1 MDDRFQERYLNEG
14 FSGGEKKRNEML
26 QMALLEP
33 DVAVLDETDSGLDID
48 ALREV
53 AAGIQEVRADRP
65 QLGILLVTHYQ
76 RILDHLVP
84 DVVHVLVDGRIVATG
99 GPELARARRGGRVRR
114 LPGTGGVNMTVVRRR
129 HPQARLP
136 DLRARGQR
144 PAARL
149 PRLRV
154 VVAEAARGA
163 RRDGRLLPALLRQ
176 HPPRRVLDRRG
187 IDRGVRGRARARS
200 RDFVG
205 AAQPEEI
212 VFVRNATEAINLVA
226 YTWARANLQA
236 GDAIVLSHM
245 EHHAN
250 VVPWHMLAAERG
262 VELRWIPLTDDFR
275 LDLTDLDEL
284 LDGAKLLAISAMSN
298 VLGTIN
304 DIRPLADAAHA
315 HDALVL
321 VDACQFVPHVRDR
334 RAGLGRRLRRV
345 LGAQAARPERH
356 RRAVGPPRAARSD
369 AAVPR
374 WRRDDPRRPRSTG
387 SRRTTCRGSS
397 KRARRRSSKRSGS
410 VRPSTTCR
418 RSAWTRYATTR
429 CDSRAT
435 RSTRSRDRFPD
446 SLTIYGPSDVSIRG
460 GAVSFLFDGIHAH
473 DISQV
478 LDEDGVCVR
487 AGHHCAKP
495 LMRQLGVPATSR
507 ASVYVYN
514 DEADVDVLVEALAK
528 AQKFFAL

>member
-1 MDDRFQERYLNEG
+1 MPAFDVATLKRDFPIFEREVNGRRLTYLD
-14 FSGGEKKRNEML
+14 SASSSQK
-26 QMALLEP
+26 P
-33 DVAVLDETDSGLDID
+33 VAVLDAMDDCYRRYYANIHRGVYSIAEEST
-48 ALREV
+48 
-53 AAGIQEVRADRP
+53 AAFED
-65 QLGILLVTHYQ
+65 
-76 RILDHLVP
+76 
-84 DVVHVLVDGRIVATG
+84 
-99 GPELARARRGGRVRR
+99 ARRK
-114 LPGTGGVNMTVVRRR
+114 
-129 HPQARLP
+129 
-136 DLRARGQR
+136 
-144 PAARL
+144 
-149 PRLRV
+149 
-154 VVAEAARGA
+154 VAN
-163 RRDGRLLPALLRQ
+163 
-176 HPPRRVLDRRG
+176 
-187 IDRGVRGRARARS
+187 
-200 RDFVG
+200 FVG

-304 DIRPLADAAHA
+304 EIRPLADAAHA

-321 VDACQFVPHVRDR
+321 VDACQFVPHVQTDVQAWDADFVAFSAHKLLGPSGIGALWARLELLEAMPPFLGGGEMIRDVR
-334 RAGLGRRLRRV
+334 LDGFSTNDVPWKFEAGT
-345 LGAQAARPERH
+345 QAIVE
-356 RRAVGPPRAARSD
+356 AVGFG
-369 AAVPR
+369 AAVDYLSALGMDAV
-374 WRRDDPRRPRSTG
+374 RDHEMRL
-387 SRRTTCRGSS
+387 
-397 KRARRRSSKRSGS
+397 
-410 VRPSTTCR
+410 
-418 RSAWTRYATTR
+418 TRFMLDAL
-429 CDSRAT
+429 
-435 RSTRSRDRFPD
+435 RDRFPD

-514 DEADVDVLVEALAK
+514 DESDIDVLVEALAK